1 MKILSTRI
9 CAWIAGATLIRALA
23 LVIAVSGGLAV
34 KSSAAAETHFGQARP
49 EEISGGSEPISGRE
63 NKAYGAD
70 HQGLQASEKAHL
82 AQDCP
87 EPHRHGFFAKFI
99 PILTKGA
106 VERLIEDEIRYYR
119 SEQGRIDW
127 DCLIQH
133 FLSLGNNYS
142 VRVIP
147 KGGYDNADVFRFTV
161 ENKNIITFLMSAPG
175 ASNGVFTAIVRRTAD
190 GRIAIIER
198 GGDPRW
204 LKFE

>member
-1 MKILSTRI
+1 MKILSTRK
-9 CAWIAGATLIRALA
+9 CAWTVRPTLFGALTLA
-23 LVIAVSGGLAV
+23 IAVSGVLAV
-34 KSSAAAETHFGQARP
+34 KSSPASETDFGQGQP
-49 EEISGGSEPISGRE
+49 EDFSGGLEPISGRE
-63 NKAYGAD
+63 NEAYSTD
-70 HQGLQASEKAHL
+70 HKGLQASEKARL

-119 SEQGRIDW
+119 SEQGRVDW

-133 FLSLGNNYS
+133 FLSLGENYS
-142 VRVIP
+142 VLVFHNAGI
-147 KGGYDNADVFRFTV
+147 DNSDVFRFTV

-175 ASNGVFTAIVRRTAD
+175 ASNGVFTAIVNQTVD